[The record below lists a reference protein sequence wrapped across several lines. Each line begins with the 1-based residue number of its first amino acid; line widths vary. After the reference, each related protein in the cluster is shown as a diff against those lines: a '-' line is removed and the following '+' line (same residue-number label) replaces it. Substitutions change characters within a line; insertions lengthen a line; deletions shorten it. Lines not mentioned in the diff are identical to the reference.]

1 MADPLYLLRDD
12 RFVPTEAA
20 TSPWS
25 PDAQHGGP
33 VLGLL
38 GRAAESRAVETG
50 LRLVRLTAD
59 LFRPVP
65 MRPLTLVSRSLREG
79 RRLALVQIS
88 VVAGD
93 AEVTRGHA
101 LLLRPAKAPPS
112 EAAPEPLPRGPEGL
126 ASEPLVPAEA
136 RSAARIGFATRIE
149 VRWADRA
156 DGPGTALWMR
166 LPMPLVEGEPTS
178 PLQQVAALSDFA
190 NATATLARREWESR
204 RMGFINADCSLFLSR
219 PPAPGWVC
227 LRLDRAA
234 DRDGVGT
241 VDVSLLDAEGVLGR
255 VAQSR
260 LANVPPTATAA
271 AREAARRGG

>member
-1 MADPLYLLRDD
+1 MADPLYLRRDD

-20 TSPWS
+20 TGPWS

-38 GRAAESRAVETG
+38 GRAAEARAAGTG

-65 MRPLTLVSRSLREG
+65 MQPLALVSRTLREG
-79 RRLALVQIS
+79 RRLALEQIS

-93 AEVTRGHA
+93 VEVTRSHA
-101 LLLRPAKAPPS
+101 LLLRTAEAPPS
-112 EAAPEPLPRGPEGL
+112 EEEAEPPLPGPEGL

-149 VRWADRA
+149 VRWAARP

-190 NATATLARREWESR
+190 NATATLARSEWESR

-219 PPAPGWVC
+219 PPAPGWVG

-241 VDVSLLDAEGVLGR
+241 VDVSLFDAEGALGR
-255 VAQSR
+255 VVQSR
-260 LANVPPTATAA
+260 LANVPPTAA
-271 AREAARRGG
+271 AREGARRGG